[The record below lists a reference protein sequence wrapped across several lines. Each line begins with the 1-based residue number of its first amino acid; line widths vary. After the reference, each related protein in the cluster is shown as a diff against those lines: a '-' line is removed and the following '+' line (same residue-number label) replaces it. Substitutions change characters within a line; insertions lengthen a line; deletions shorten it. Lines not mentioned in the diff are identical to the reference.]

1 MDLRNLDTATL
12 VHGRRAALR
21 SAGLGL
27 AALAAL
33 PLLANDADAR
43 KRGKKRK
50 KPEPKPEPQPTQEPD
65 RCLPQVEACEK
76 VAAKFCQN
84 SSDPALCRAGLLPCC
99 QPLGTCA
106 GDQSIQCVIDAFTK
120 KV

>member
-1 MDLRNLDTATL
+1 MLPPWFMA
-12 VHGRRAALR
+12 GALR
-21 SAGLGL
+21 SVGMGL
-27 AALAAL
+27 AALGAL
-33 PLLANDADAR
+33 PLLTNETAAK

-50 KPEPKPEPQPTQEPD
+50 KSSQPARQETD

-84 SSDPALCRAGLLPCC
+84 SSDPSLCLAGLLPCC
-99 QPLGTCA
+99 RPLGTCS
-106 GDQSIQCVIDAFTK
+106 GGESIQCVIDAFTK

>member
-1 MDLRNLDTATL
+1 MEKQLL
-12 VHGRRAALR
+12 VTETPANGRRTALR

-33 PLLANDADAR
+33 PLLATDTDAK

-50 KPEPKPEPQPTQEPD
+50 KKTAQQSGQVTD

-76 VAAKFCQN
+76 VAAKFCQTA
-84 SSDPALCRAGLLPCC
+84 SDPVLCHAGLLPCC
-99 QPLGTCA
+99 QPLGVCS
-106 GDQSIQCVIDAFTK
+106 GEQSIQCVIDAFTK

>member
-1 MDLRNLDTATL
+1 MDKHNFVPDAP
-12 VHGRRAALR
+12 VKSRRTTLR

-33 PLLANDADAR
+33 PLLANDADAK

-50 KPEPKPEPQPTQEPD
+50 KPQTNRPQPTQEPD

>member
-1 MDLRNLDTATL
+1 MDLRNLDAANL
-12 VHGRRAALR
+12 VHGRRSAMR
-21 SAGLGL
+21 SVGMSL
-27 AALAAL
+27 AALGAL
-33 PLLANDADAR
+33 PLLTNETAAKK
-43 KRGKKRK
+43 KRGKKK
-50 KPEPKPEPQPTQEPD
+50 KGQQSASQEKD

-84 SSDPALCRAGLLPCC
+84 SSDPSLCLAGLLPCC
-99 QPLGTCA
+99 QPLGTCS